1 MKKLYSLIASVT
13 LALAAQAQCQVTFTY
28 TTNGLS
34 VTGTATGTG
43 NAQMPTYGWDWG
55 GQSIG
60 VGQQASYTFSSAGT
74 YQVCAYFFDLADTAS
89 CNATSCQNVA
99 VTATSI
105 TEIAPTVNAISASP
119 NPFTNKLTIDYSLAT
134 AGDVEISVFDMTGK
148 KVAVVAKDKMN
159 PGHYE
164 LVWTPENLSSGIYF
178 VQMNINGQV
187 YTKKLVHTMN

>member
-1 MKKLYSLIASVT
+1 MKKLYTLIAGVT
-13 LALAAQAQCQVTFTY
+13 LALAVQAQCTVTFTY
-28 TTNGLS
+28 TTNGLT
-34 VTGTATGTG
+34 VNGNATGVGTA
-43 NAQMPTYGWDWG
+43 QLPQYGWDWG

-60 VGQQASYTFSSAGT
+60 VGQQASYTFASAGT
-74 YQVCAYFFDLADTAS
+74 YQVCAYFFDLLDTAG
-89 CNATSCQNVA
+89 CNAVSCQNVA
-99 VTATSI
+99 VTATSV
-105 TEIAPTVNAISASP
+105 TEIAPTVNTISASP